1 MFDIFD
7 YIFNIYPPL
16 DDTDLSIPSKI
27 KKRVSFSYYSY
38 RFIIPRLE
46 EEDKSKLWWKIE
58 DLILARKLVERHF
71 AIFIETINDDRLN
84 KMLKPLKRKE
94 AYRKFCSL

>member
-7 YIFNIYPPL
+7 CIFNIYPLL
-16 DDTDLSIPSKI
+16 DETDLSIPLKI
-27 KKRVSFSYYSY
+27 KKRVSFSHYSY
-38 RFIIPRLE
+38 SLTIPRLE
-46 EEDKSKLWWKIE
+46 DEDKSKLWWKTE
-58 DLILARKLVERHF
+58 DVISARKLLQSHF

-94 AYRKFCSL
+94 AYKKFCSL